1 MTGAIGLF
9 FFVIMIYVVI
19 ADVITILL
27 RLTGMTEEKAKFQV
41 MSLLTNS
48 GFTTAESESI
58 MQSQIRRRIARA
70 TMVFGYCFSVSIIS
84 VIVNLFLSMGKEAVL
99 ASTILMIFVGS
110 IFIAVMVLRKIGFI
124 KSFFDQQIEKLAM
137 HFLFSDRKNPVVI
150 LDDYG
155 EAVVAQVILNGIP
168 AFLANKELKD
178 SGLKESFGILAMMVK
193 QADGHVAYAQAETVL
208 HPGEVLIVMGKSK
221 DIKKAFSQC

>member
-1 MTGAIGLF
+1 
-9 FFVIMIYVVI
+9 
-19 ADVITILL
+19 
-27 RLTGMTEEKAKFQV
+27 
-41 MSLLTNS
+41 
-48 GFTTAESESI
+48 
-58 MQSQIRRRIARA
+58 
-70 TMVFGYCFSVSIIS
+70 MVFGYCFSVSIIS